1 MIAKFYHIFLI
12 CIFLGPGTLYC
23 QEGDNLSTTLEVEH
37 RTYTTKKIVDAP
49 KIDAQFDEA
58 CWDEVEW
65 QSDFIVNQPNNG
77 DVPKRQTKF
86 KIIYDDN
93 HLYLAFKCFHEDI
106 SKIESRLSRRD
117 NFPGDWIEV
126 NIGSFGDKNTA
137 FSFTSSVSGVK
148 GDEFITNNGNNWD
161 DNWNPIWYHRTAIDS
176 TGWTSEVKIPF
187 SQLRFGNQEE
197 QEWGIQIQ
205 RRDFGADERS
215 SWQWIPRNASGWVSN
230 FGTLK
235 GIKGIKPKRQIE
247 IQPYVLSSL
256 NTYDADPNNPFAD
269 GSDTD
274 FNFGL
279 DGKVGI
285 TNDITL
291 DFTINP
297 DFGQVEADPS
307 QLNLD
312 GFQIFFSERRPFF
325 IENNNLFDFQV
336 TGSSAGGNY
345 DADNLFYSRRIGASP
360 QGGVRVVDEAFTN
373 RPNFTSIIGS
383 AKVSGKTKTGWSIG
397 VMESI
402 TAEEKVTIDV
412 GGTRTEEVIQPL
424 SNNFVSRLSKDF
436 NDGATTFGATM
447 TFVNRKL
454 GGTGLENQFHSD
466 ALSGGI
472 NLRHTWKERE
482 WQIKGSLIFSEVKG
496 TSEKI
501 TNTQQS
507 FGHYFQRPDAEHL
520 SVDTTLTSLGGNGGS
535 LILANYWGEDNIS
548 VETGMTWRSTGLE
561 LNDLG
566 FMNTADEINY
576 FLWSAYRIPTSKGI
590 FRSFQ
595 WNYNHWS
602 RWTAGGEHLYLAV
615 NTNAHASF
623 TNYWNVSLGFNYEF
637 KDISQKALF
646 GGPLLR
652 RAPGLYKFIN
662 VNSDSRK
669 KFTFGFNVGGF
680 DAVGSDAGSVIV
692 KNINFWTS
700 YQISNAF
707 QISLNPSYFS
717 QHRKIQNV
725 GFQSLATEPR
735 YITGTLD
742 QKSLSLSIRASY
754 SLTPNLTVEYWG
766 QPFNSIGNYSDFKY
780 ITNPVAKEFTD
791 RFYQYGDDEITYN
804 AESDQYSVIERDN
817 GYTYNINNPDFN
829 FLQWRS
835 NMVVRWEYKPGSE
848 LFLVWTQSS
857 TNLTDPSQGI
867 FTSLKDDLFAENTDN
882 IFLLKATYRLY

>member
-412 GGTRTEEVIQPL
+412 GGTRTEEIIQPL

-436 NDGATTFGATM
+436 NDGATTLGATM

-623 TNYWNVSLGFNYEF
+623 TNYWNVSIGFNYEF

-735 YITGTLD
+735 YITGT
-742 QKSLSLSIRASY
+742 
-754 SLTPNLTVEYWG
+754 
-766 QPFNSIGNYSDFKY
+766 
-780 ITNPVAKEFTD
+780 
-791 RFYQYGDDEITYN
+791 
-804 AESDQYSVIERDN
+804 
-817 GYTYNINNPDFN
+817 
-829 FLQWRS
+829 
-835 NMVVRWEYKPGSE
+835 
-848 LFLVWTQSS
+848 
-857 TNLTDPSQGI
+857 
-867 FTSLKDDLFAENTDN
+867 
-882 IFLLKATYRLY
+882 

>member
-1 MIAKFYHIFLI
+1 MKAKLYVTSLI
-12 CIFLGPGTLYC
+12 CLFLWTGTLFS
-23 QEGDNLSTTLEVEH
+23 QNEEKNDTIPKVEH
-37 RTYTTKKIVDAP
+37 RTYTTQRITQAP
-49 KIDAQFDEA
+49 KIDGQHDDV
-58 CWDEVEW
+58 CWNEVDW

-77 DVPKRQTKF
+77 DIPQRQTRF
-86 KIIYDDN
+86 KIVYDDN
-93 HLYLAFKCFHEDI
+93 HLYLAFQCFHEDI
-106 SKIESRLSRRD
+106 SKIENRLSRRD

-176 TGWTSEVKIPF
+176 EGWTSEVKIPF

-197 QEWGIQIQ
+197 QEWGIQVQ

-215 SWQWIPRNASGWVSN
+215 SWQWIPRNANGWVSN

-247 IQPYVLSSL
+247 IQPYLLSSL
-256 NTYDADPNNPFAD
+256 NTYETDPNNPFAD

-274 FNFGL
+274 YSIGV
-279 DGKVGI
+279 DGKVGL

-312 GFQIFFSERRPFF
+312 GFQIFFNEQRPFF

-336 TGSSAGGNY
+336 TGSSAGGGY
-345 DADNLFYSRRIGASP
+345 DSDNLFYSRRIGASP
-360 QGGVRVVDEAFTN
+360 QGGVSVVDEGFSN

-397 VMESI
+397 VIESI
-402 TAEEKVTIDV
+402 TAEEKITIDI
-412 GGTRTEEVIQPL
+412 GGTRSEETIEPL
-424 SNNFVSRLSKDF
+424 SNYFVSRLSKDF
-436 NDGATTFGATM
+436 NDGATTLGGTL
-447 TFVNRKL
+447 TSVNRRL
-454 GGTGLENQFHSD
+454 DGTGLEDQFHSD

-472 NLRHTWKERE
+472 NLRHTWKDRE

-496 TSEKI
+496 TKAKI
-501 TNTQQS
+501 TDTQKS

-520 SVDTTLTSLGGNGGS
+520 GVDTTLSALGGNGGS
-535 LILANYWGEDNIS
+535 LILANYWGADNIS
-548 VETGMTWRSTGLE
+548 VETGVTWRSKGLE

-576 FLWSAYRIPTSKGI
+576 FLWSGYRIPTSKGI
-590 FRSFQ
+590 LRSFQ

-602 RWTAGGEHLYLAV
+602 RWTAGGEHLYLAA
-615 NTNAHASF
+615 NTNANANF
-623 TNYWNVSLGFNYEF
+623 TNFWSVNAVLNYEF

-652 RAPGLYKFIN
+652 RAPGLFKSIN

-680 DAVGSDAGSVIV
+680 DAAGSDSGAVVVRRFS
-692 KNINFWTS
+692 FWTA

-725 GFQSLATEPR
+725 AFQDFGTDQR

-742 QKSLSLSIRASY
+742 QKSISMSIRANY
-754 SLTPNLTVEYWG
+754 SITPNMTVEYWG
-766 QPFNSIGNYSDFKY
+766 QPFISKGNYSDFKF
-780 ITNPVAKEFTD
+780 ITDPLAKDFTS
-791 RFYQYGDDEITYN
+791 RFHQYTSEEI
-804 AESDQYSVIERDN
+804 SFDSERDEYSISEKDE
-817 GYTYNINNPDFN
+817 GYTYQINNPDFN

-835 NMVVRWEYKPGSE
+835 NLVVRWEYKPGSE
-848 LFLVWTQSS
+848 LFLVWTQST

-867 FTSLKDDLFAENTDN
+867 FTSFKDDLFAENVDN
-882 IFLLKATYRLY
+882 IFLIKATYRMY

>member
-1 MIAKFYHIFLI
+1 MRARFYLLQFICLLI
-12 CIFLGPGTLYC
+12 CGGTLFG
-23 QEGDNLSTTLEVEH
+23 QNEEGDDAIPKVEH
-37 RTYTTKKIVDAP
+37 RTYTTKKIEKAP
-49 KIDAQFDEA
+49 KIDAKFDEA
-58 CWDEVEW
+58 CWNEVEW

-77 DVPKRQTKF
+77 DEPKRQTRF
-86 KIIYDDN
+86 KIVYDDN
-93 HLYLAFKCFHEDI
+93 HLYIAFRCFHEDI
-106 SKIESRLSRRD
+106 SQIENRLSRRD

-161 DNWNPIWYHRTAIDS
+161 TNWNPIWYHRTAIDS
-176 TGWTSEVKIPF
+176 LGWTSEVKIPF

-197 QEWGIQIQ
+197 QLWGIQVQ

-235 GIKGIKPKRQIE
+235 GIKGIKPKRQVE
-247 IQPYVLSSL
+247 IQPYLLASL
-256 NTYDADPNNPFAD
+256 NTFENDPENPFSD

-274 FNFGL
+274 VNYGV

-312 GFQIFFSERRPFF
+312 GFQIFFNEQRPFF
-325 IENNNLFDFQV
+325 VENNNLFDFQV
-336 TGSSAGGNY
+336 TGSSAGGAY
-345 DADNLFYSRRIGASP
+345 DSDNLFYSRRIGASP
-360 QGGVRVVDEAFTN
+360 QGGVAVVDDAFTN
-373 RPNFTSIIGS
+373 RPDFTSIIGS

-402 TAEEKVTIDV
+402 TAEEKITIDV
-412 GGTRTEEVIQPL
+412 GGDRTEQTIEPL
-424 SNNFVSRLSKDF
+424 TNYFVSRLSKDF
-436 NDGATTFGATM
+436 NDGATILGGTLTS
-447 TFVNRKL
+447 VNRKL
-454 GGTGLENQFHSD
+454 GGTGLEDQFHSD
-466 ALSGGI
+466 ALTGGI
-472 NLRHTWKERE
+472 NLLHTWNNRE
-482 WQIKGSLIFSEVKG
+482 WQIKGNLIFSEVRG
-496 TSEKI
+496 TASKI
-501 TNTQQS
+501 TDTQES
-507 FGHYFQRPDAEHL
+507 FGHYFQRPDADHL
-520 SVDTTLTSLGGNGGS
+520 EVDTSLTSLGGNGGS
-535 LILANYWGEDNIS
+535 LIIANYWGEDNLS
-548 VETGMTWRSTGLE
+548 FETGVTWRSRGLE
-561 LNDLG
+561 LNDVG
-566 FMNTADEINY
+566 FMNTADEINH
-576 FLWSAYRIPTSKGI
+576 FFWSGYRIPTSKGI
-590 FRSFQ
+590 FRSFR

-615 NTNAHASF
+615 NTNAWANF
-623 TNYWNVSLGFNYEF
+623 TNYWSVGGGLNYEF

-692 KNINFWTS
+692 RNANFWTS

-707 QISLNPSYFS
+707 QISISPRYFS
-717 QHRKIQNV
+717 QHREIQNV
-725 GFQSLATEPR
+725 SFEDFGSDQR

-742 QKSLSLSIRASY
+742 QRSLSMSIRTNY
-754 SLTPNLTVEYWG
+754 SLTPNLTIEYWG
-766 QPFNSIGNYSDFKY
+766 QPFISRGRYTEFKFM
-780 ITNPVAKEFTD
+780 TDPLAKEFSD
-791 RFYQYGDDEITYN
+791 RFHAYTNEEIQFDAEADEYLIS
-804 AESDQYSVIERDN
+804 ESDAGYSYR
-817 GYTYNINNPDFN
+817 INNPDFN

-835 NMVVRWEYKPGSE
+835 NLVIRWEYKPNSE
-848 LFLVWTQSS
+848 LFLVWTQSTS
-857 TNLTDPSQGI
+857 NLTDPSKGL
-867 FTSLKDDLFAENTDN
+867 FTSLKDDLFAKNVDN
-882 IFLLKATYRLY
+882 IFLIKLTYRMY